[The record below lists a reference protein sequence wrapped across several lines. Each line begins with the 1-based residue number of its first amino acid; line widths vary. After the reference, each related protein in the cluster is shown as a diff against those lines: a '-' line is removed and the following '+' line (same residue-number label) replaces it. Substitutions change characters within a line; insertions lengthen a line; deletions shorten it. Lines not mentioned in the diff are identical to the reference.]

1 MSTGGLDG
9 YMLGRSSAIIKTR
22 DRRKRSGIPPNLQL
36 YTGKYPE
43 SKCKL
48 SFCKS
53 SESTSEMLY
62 DPLSCPAWLLHGKR
76 EAMLSRF
83 SSQEGGKSLDF
94 EDLPAWTFLSPE
106 NSGSEFQHRF
116 YARTSAPFSNSKAI
130 AHLSHSH
137 KTSSTRGAK
146 PSTAV
151 SSEIKLKGRKKELV
165 DKSFATHNLNGLL
178 EDQTQRI
185 SYSGN
190 SSSSDH
196 QDASG
201 SPISSRSSRSR
212 VRVPQNMQVVQS
224 TDLDI
229 SSGVLNR
236 IENEDD
242 SGAGSHRLRS
252 SDRHRS
258 PRRPRNRVREEA
270 GKDAEVRAQRV
281 QQPPPQ
287 KLDILSDPLV
297 GMLKSLFM
305 LSRYHHNNN
314 VKSGGMALQ

>member
-1 MSTGGLDG
+1 MSAGGLDG

-48 SFCKS
+48 SFWKS

-62 DPLSCPAWLLHGKR
+62 DPLACPPWLLHVKR

-83 SSQEGGKSLDF
+83 NSQEGGKLLDF
-94 EDLPAWTFLSPE
+94 EELPPWTFLNPE
-106 NSGSEFQHRF
+106 NSGREFQHRF
-116 YARTSAPFSNSKAI
+116 YARTSAPFSNSKAV
-130 AHLSHSH
+130 HLSHSH
-137 KTSSTRGAK
+137 ETSSTRGVK

-151 SSEIKLKGRKKELV
+151 SSEIKGRKKEVV
-165 DKSFATHNLNGLL
+165 DTSFTTHALNGLL
-178 EDQTQRI
+178 EEQAQRI
-185 SYSGN
+185 SSLGD

-201 SPISSRSSRSR
+201 SPISSRSSRSW
-212 VRVPQNMQVVQS
+212 VQVPHSMQVMQS

-229 SSGVLNR
+229 SSTVVNR
-236 IENEDD
+236 SENQDD
-242 SGAGSHRLRS
+242 SGAGNLRS
-252 SDRHRS
+252 RSSNRHRS

-314 VKSGGMALQ
+314 VKSEGMALQ

>member
-22 DRRKRSGIPPNLQL
+22 DRRKRCGIPPNLQL

-83 SSQEGGKSLDF
+83 SSQEGGKFLDS
-94 EDLPAWTFLSPE
+94 EELPAWTFLSPE

-116 YARTSAPFSNSKAI
+116 YARTSAPFSNSNAV

-137 KTSSTRGAK
+137 ETSSTRGAI

-151 SSEIKLKGRKKELV
+151 SSEIKLEGRKKELE
-165 DKSFATHNLNGLL
+165 DKSFATHALNGLL
-178 EDQTQRI
+178 EEQTQRI
-185 SYSGN
+185 SSSGN
-190 SSSSDH
+190 PSSSGH
-196 QDASG
+196 QDVSG

-236 IENEDD
+236 VENEDD
-242 SGAGSHRLRS
+242 SGAGNHRLRS
-252 SDRHRS
+252 SNRHRS

-305 LSRYHHNNN
+305 LLRYHHNNN